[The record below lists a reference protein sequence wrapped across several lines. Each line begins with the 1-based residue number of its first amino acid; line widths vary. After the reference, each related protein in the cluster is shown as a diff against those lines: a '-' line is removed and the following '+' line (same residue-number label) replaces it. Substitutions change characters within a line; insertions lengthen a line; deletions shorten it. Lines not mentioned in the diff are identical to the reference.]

1 MKRTGLIVSILVAVI
16 VIASVYGGYIF
27 LYSPQP
33 SSPSTSPS
41 SSPVVSPSPSSTAS
55 PSTTSTPA
63 PTETQPTP
71 QNKTITVVD
80 VTGTQVTI
88 ALPVTRIVSLQSGFT
103 EIIYAIGAGDKI
115 VGRDLYST
123 FPDSVL
129 NLTVV
134 YGSSGLSMETLTEM
148 RPDLIVADTRIN
160 NDTRAEIE
168 SLLHVPVIIDN
179 PSQTDRVKPI
189 ITYLG
194 EILGKEE
201 RADALIKFMDGITD
215 LVKDRVKDL
224 KDDQKPLVYYEWVKA
239 WYSCNNASL
248 PHQMIIDA
256 GGINLAANQTVTYP
270 TLSAEYVA
278 ECNPDVIVRIITSQ
292 NHSITDFQSMR
303 QELMNRTGLTETKA
317 VKQGAV
323 YVMEGLLRTGIR
335 HPIGLLTLA
344 KWFHPELFNDI
355 NLDEVHERL
364 IQEFFGLPIEG
375 TYAYPQIV
383 TVTDVKGVTVNITL
397 PIKRIVAIT
406 RGVTDIIYS
415 LGAGDKIVGRD
426 SYSTFPEDILKVPV
440 VAGSSADPNIELI
453 AELEPDLV
461 IADTMLSVEN
471 RAKLETLLGVPVL
484 VENPTQSDRVV
495 PLVKY
500 LGVILGKTQT
510 AENLVNFMNNI
521 TNLVKERLQNLPD
534 DKRPL
539 VYYEW
544 NREWFSCNKNS
555 LPHQMIIDAGG
566 LNLAADQN
574 TTYPTLSPEY
584 VTERNPDII
593 VRMISSAT
601 HDIKDFQAMREEL
614 MNRPALSATKAV
626 QNGKV
631 YVMDHYF
638 RTGTRNPLGLLTLA
652 KWLHPDLFA
661 DVDPTA
667 IHREMIQTFFG
678 VALEGTYAYP

>member
-1 MKRTGLIVSILVAVI
+1 MKRTLLVVALIVAIVA
-16 VIASVYGGYIF
+16 ASVYGGYTF
-27 LYSPQP
+27 LSPSSP
-33 SSPSTSPS
+33 SPSTSPS
-41 SSPVVSPSPSSTAS
+41 PTPVSSPVVSPSPEPSES
-55 PSTTSTPA
+55 PSATSTP
-63 PTETQPTP
+63 TS
-71 QNKTITVVD
+71 QNKTVVVTD
-80 VTGTQVTI
+80 VTGAQVI
-88 ALPVTRIVSLQSGFT
+88 VELPVTRIVSLQSGFT
-103 EIIYAIGAGDKI
+103 EIIYALGSGGKV
-115 VGRDLYST
+115 VGRDIYST
-123 FPDSVL
+123 FPDPVL
-129 NLTVV
+129 NLPIV
-134 YGSSGLSMETLTEM
+134 YGASGLSMEKLTELQ
-148 RPDLIVADTRIN
+148 PDLIVADARIN

-194 EILGKEE
+194 EILGKED
-201 RADALIKFMDGITD
+201 RAGALINFMDNITD
-215 LVKDRVKDL
+215 LVKARVKDL
-224 KDDQKPLVYYEWVKA
+224 KDNQKPLVYYEWVKA

-278 ECNPDVIVRIITSQ
+278 ECNPDVIIRIITSQ
-292 NHSITDFQSMR
+292 NHSASDFEAMR
-303 QELMNRTGLTETKA
+303 QELLNRTGLTGTKA

-344 KWFHPELFNDI
+344 KWFHPALFTDI
-355 NLDEVHERL
+355 NVDEMHEKL
-364 IQEFFGLPIEG
+364 IQEFFGLKIEG

-397 PIKRIVAIT
+397 PVKRIVAIT
-406 RGVTDIIYS
+406 SGVTDIIYS

-426 SYSTFPEDILKVPV
+426 SYSTFPADILKVPV
-440 VAGSSADPNIELI
+440 VAGSSASPNIELI
-453 AELEPDLV
+453 AELKPDLV
-461 IADTMLSVEN
+461 IADTMLSSDN
-471 RAKLETLLGVPVL
+471 RAKLETLLKVPVL
-484 VENPTQSDRVV
+484 VENPSDSNRVV

-510 AENLVNFMNNI
+510 AGKIVNFMNNI
-521 TNLVKERLQNLPD
+521 TNLVKERLQNLTD
-534 DKRPL
+534 ANKPL

-544 NREWFSCNKNS
+544 NKAWFSCNKNS

-584 VTERNPDII
+584 VAERNPDII
-593 VRMISSAT
+593 VRMISSASHNIT
-601 HDIKDFQAMREEL
+601 DFQDMRKEL

-631 YVMDHYF
+631 YVLDSYF
-638 RTGTRNPLGLLTLA
+638 RTGTRNPLGLLTMA
-652 KWLHPDLFA
+652 KWFHPELFA

-667 IHREMIQTFFG
+667 IHRDMIKTFFG
-678 VALEGTYAYP
+678 VDLEGTYAYP